1 LAQIMILTLI
11 IKKSW
16 MKYYNNVLLVRSSL
30 EDAEEERMI
39 IYNKLVRDKIP
50 HIIEKQ
56 GKRCE
61 IRVLADEEYE
71 KMLFAKLQE
80 EVQECLSA
88 NQSEIVEELAD
99 VVEVVYGLLKQKG
112 VTLEEF
118 EHIRLRKKGER
129 GGFDDRL
136 FLTKVWERELF

>member
-1 LAQIMILTLI
+1 MPRRGT
-11 IKKSW
+11 
-16 MKYYNNVLLVRSSL
+16 
-30 EDAEEERMI
+30 RMI

>member
-136 FLTKVWERELF
+136 FLTKVWERESF

>member
-1 LAQIMILTLI
+1 
-11 IKKSW
+11 

-118 EHIRLRKKGER
+118 ERIRLRKKGER